1 MKIAESTITMSSSR
15 SYMQSGSRAKG
26 GVNKSFYETANS
38 YVSSED
44 NKSSGSD
51 TYTRGDNE
59 ELSLQD
65 YCPVTYNNLN
75 NVKKNMLQKAN
86 EFQNSVFKMIM
97 GRISGGLFGGN
108 TMHFVT
114 YQEYE
119 NTSFHAN
126 GQAKTEDG
134 RTIDFNVDIM
144 MSRSYMEYMDVH
156 IPAIQNALCDPLVIN
171 VGSDYADV
179 KDQKF
184 MFDIDSDG
192 TEDEISM
199 LGRGSGFLA
208 LDKNGDGIIN
218 DGNEL
223 FGTKSGDG
231 FADLKEYDS
240 DGNGWIDENDKVF
253 SKLKV
258 WCKGDN
264 GEDILMDLKGAD
276 IGAIYLG
283 SADTEFTFGG
293 SDSIRDG
300 VIRSTGFFLKESS
313 GAGTVQHVDMAI
325 GSDASYAVQGD
336 DVVQALTVDRGNS
349 SAQTNRQRENAQ
361 KVRRE
366 KALAKKRAD
375 DKRLKKQLEHPSVL
389 PIVMPLFF
397 SSSIHP

>member
-1 MKIAESTITMSSSR
+1 
-15 SYMQSGSRAKG
+15 
-26 GVNKSFYETANS
+26 
-38 YVSSED
+38 
-44 NKSSGSD
+44 
-51 TYTRGDNE
+51 
-59 ELSLQD
+59 
-65 YCPVTYNNLN
+65 
-75 NVKKNMLQKAN
+75 MLQKTT
-86 EFQNSVFKMIM
+86 EFQNSVFQMIM
-97 GRISGGLFGGN
+97 GRISGGLFGGK
-108 TMHFVT
+108 TRHFVT

-144 MSRSYMEYMDVH
+144 MSRSYMEYMDIH
-156 IPAIQNALCDPLVIN
+156 IPAMQNALCDPLVIN

-208 LDKNGDGIIN
+208 LDKNGDGTIN

-240 DGNGWIDENDKVF
+240 DGNGWIDENDEVF

-258 WCKGDN
+258 WCKDDN
-264 GEDILMDLKGAD
+264 GEDILMDLKDAD

-293 SDSIRDG
+293 SDGIRDG
-300 VIRSTGFFLKESS
+300 VIRSTGFFLKESF

-325 GSDASYAVQGD
+325 GSDDSYAVQGD
-336 DVVQALTVDRGNS
+336 DVVQALTIDRGNS

-375 DKRLKKQLEHPSVL
+375 DKRLKKQLEHRKEQKDLLNRKYTERLQSMA
-389 PIVMPLFF
+389 I
-397 SSSIHP
+397 